1 MKSRIILTAVLLSLG
16 TVSCVHNLSK
26 DKYSQPDGVEILC
39 FHTSQRCVTCRAI
52 EGLAQQ
58 VVAEFADQQ
67 DSGILRLKVIDIS
80 TREGEQ
86 LADRYEVASTSI
98 VITHWSDGVE
108 RFEYIT
114 PLAFKTAR
122 TSPEVFVKELQT
134 RVEVLLKE

>member
-1 MKSRIILTAVLLSLG
+1 M
-16 TVSCVHNLSK
+16 
-26 DKYSQPDGVEILC
+26 
-39 FHTSQRCVTCRAI
+39 
-52 EGLAQQ
+52 
-58 VVAEFADQQ
+58 VAEFADQQ

-114 PLAFKTAR
+114 PLAFKIAR

-134 RVEVLLKE
+134 RV